1 MHGARIAR
9 HFGQFYHGFVN
20 IIEVGLLRFRTL
32 LRELSSKPALK
43 ERAEAETGQTSESR
57 RVFLTNRSCR
67 DNIYMITC
75 AARTGSTMLVHLL
88 RSHPEICSHGE
99 VFSPAK
105 IAGITGIYEQERRKE
120 PDFIDCLSAERDRD
134 PIKFLYKIALDL
146 QGKKAVC
153 FKLKH
158 DELILPEYKALR
170 DEIVNDRDFRI
181 IHLRR
186 ENLLRRY
193 LSHYIANHVTHVT
206 LALNGQGIPEVPRVE
221 LNPRECQKDFETI
234 RRREAEF
241 AELFAQHPG
250 FLISYEE
257 MVAGDAKKIRAL
269 LDFMG
274 VSPRELTTTTQKL
287 GRSNLREVIANFE
300 ELRTYFAGSPYSRF
314 FEQA

>member
-1 MHGARIAR
+1 M
-9 HFGQFYHGFVN
+9 
-20 IIEVGLLRFRTL
+20 
-32 LRELSSKPALK
+32 SSY
-43 ERAEAETGQTSESR
+43 
-57 RVFLTNRSCR
+57 R

-75 AARTGSTMLVHLL
+75 PARTGSTMLVNLL
-88 RSHPEICSHGE
+88 RSHPDICSHGE
-99 VFSPAK
+99 IFSPDK
-105 IAGITGIYEQERRKE
+105 IVGITGTYLSKCRAE
-120 PDFIDCLSAERDRD
+120 PEFINRLSAERDRD

-158 DELILPEYKALR
+158 SELILPEYKALR

-193 LSHYIANHVTHVT
+193 LSHYIVNYVTRVT
-206 LALNGQGIPEVPRVE
+206 LAVHGQVIPELPRVE
-221 LNPRECQKDFETI
+221 LNPHECQKDFETV
-234 RRREAEF
+234 RGRELEF
-241 AELFAQHPG
+241 AELFAQHRS
-250 FLISYEE
+250 FSISYEE

-274 VSPRELTTTTQKL
+274 VSPRELTTTTRRL
-287 GRSNLREVIANFE
+287 GCDDLRQVIANFE
-300 ELRTYFAGSPYSRF
+300 ELRTYFAGSPYSKF

>member
-1 MHGARIAR
+1 MAA
-9 HFGQFYHGFVN
+9 
-20 IIEVGLLRFRTL
+20 
-32 LRELSSKPALK
+32 
-43 ERAEAETGQTSESR
+43 TGHLGPS
-57 RVFLTNRSCR
+57 RVFLTMGSYR

-88 RSHPEICSHGE
+88 RSHPEVCSHGE
-99 VFSPAK
+99 IFSPGK
-105 IAGITGIYEQERRKE
+105 IVGIAGTYLDKCRAQPE
-120 PDFIDCLSAERDRD
+120 FIDRLSAERDRD
-134 PIKFLYKIALDL
+134 PIKFLYKIALDP

-193 LSHYIANHVTHVT
+193 LSHYITNHITHVT
-206 LALNGQGIPEVPRVE
+206 LAVHGQVIPEVPRVE
-221 LNPRECQKDFETI
+221 LNPHECQRDFEAI
-234 RRREAEF
+234 QSRELEF
-241 AELFAQHPG
+241 VELVAQHPS
-250 FLISYEE
+250 FSISYEE
-257 MVAGDAKKIRAL
+257 MVAGDVKKIRAL
-269 LDFMG
+269 LDFME
-274 VSPRELTTTTQKL
+274 VSPRELTTTTRRL
-287 GRSNLREVIANFE
+287 GCDDLRQAIVNFE